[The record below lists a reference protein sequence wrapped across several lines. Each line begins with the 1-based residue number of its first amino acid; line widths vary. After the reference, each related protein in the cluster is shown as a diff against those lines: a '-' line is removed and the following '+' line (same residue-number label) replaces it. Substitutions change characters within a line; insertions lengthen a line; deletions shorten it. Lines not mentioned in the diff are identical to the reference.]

1 MLVDEKQSMRI
12 PSLFIPSALHNE
24 GNYATSLGNLCRW
37 LGEQAEELGVN
48 IFPGFAASEVL
59 LHDDGSI
66 KGIATG
72 DMGVGAD
79 GEQKPTFTPGYELH
93 AKYTVFAEG
102 CRGHLGKSL
111 ISRFNL
117 DQDSDCLLY
126 TSPSPR
132 D

>member
-1 MLVDEKQSMRI
+1 MRL

-59 LHDDGSI
+59 FHDDGSI

-79 GEQKPTFTPGYELH
+79 GEKNQPLRRVRICTPSTPY
-93 AKYTVFAEG
+93 
-102 CRGHLGKSL
+102 SL
-111 ISRFNL
+111 KAVAA
-117 DQDSDCLLY
+117 
-126 TSPSPR
+126 T
-132 D
+132 